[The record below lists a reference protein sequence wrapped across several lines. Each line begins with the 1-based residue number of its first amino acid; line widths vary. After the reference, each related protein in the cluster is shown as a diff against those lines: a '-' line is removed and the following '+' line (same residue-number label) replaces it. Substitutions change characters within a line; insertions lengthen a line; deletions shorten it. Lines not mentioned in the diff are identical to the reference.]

1 MIEVT
6 NKKDCTGC
14 GACINTCPNQLI
26 SLKEDEEGFIYPH
39 IEIDKCINCHLCEK
53 KCPMLIDRSILCPK
67 VENYPVYYAGQLKKT
82 EDLLLVSSGG
92 AFWAFSQV
100 VIDRGGVVYGAVQEN
115 VDEIYHF
122 RAVNQEGIQ
131 RIRRS
136 KYFQSDTGLTMR
148 QVKEDLKNG
157 LFVLY
162 SGTGCQIAGLK
173 AFLGKDYNN
182 LVTCDVVCHGVP
194 SRRVWKSYR
203 IEKEQREGKT
213 IVDLVFRDKT
223 AGWSKNQYKITY
235 NDKTIEREFITTQL
249 FHAGY
254 LKGLFYR
261 PSCGSCKW
269 ASLPR
274 ISDVTLADYWKY
286 KGVFHQPGKD
296 LGVSLIVV
304 NTEKGLSF
312 FNKAQKYLNAEMTSK
327 ELALASC
334 KHLDEHPAENPH
346 RADFFKLFNKKGYY
360 VAAGRYINIPFFRR
374 IISRIIRMFKRGK

>member
-6 NKKDCTGC
+6 DKKDCTGC
-14 GACINTCPNQLI
+14 GACVNTCPNQLI

-92 AFWAFSQV
+92 AFWAFSQE

-327 ELALASC
+327 EQALASC

-346 RADFFKLFNKKGYY
+346 REDFFKLFNKKGYY
-360 VAAGRYINIPFFRR
+360 VAAGRYINIPIFRR